1 MEPGRRD
8 AGRRAAAGA
17 AVDRARGDRAQGD
30 RARHG
35 NLVANVVGFCRLLRR
50 RGLPVGAREAAD
62 ALRALAAVDL
72 ADRRETYLSLR
83 AVLASGLEAQRIF
96 DAAFWE
102 FWGPR
107 GQDQPSGAAGN
118 DETLPP
124 VDGEQA
130 LDRIL
135 LEWEQ
140 EGDAADDGEQM
151 PAYSPVE
158 ALTRKD
164 FSAFSADELDE
175 IAAVVAAI
183 ARRVATR
190 LSRRTRQARR
200 GHLVDLRRTMRHSLR
215 RGGEILDILKRE
227 RKLLKTRIVLLCDVS
242 GSMDLYSRFLI
253 QFIYALQHAVGRVET
268 FVFSTSLSRITGS
281 LDRDDLR
288 AALDEIARR
297 VPDWSGGTKIGRS
310 LRRFL
315 TDFGASTL
323 DGRTVVIIISDG
335 WDTGEADILETAM
348 AELQRRA
355 ARVIW
360 LNPLLASPGYEPIC
374 QGMRVALPHVD
385 VFAPAHNL
393 DSLRRLERYLA
404 RTS

>member
-1 MEPGRRD
+1 MEPGDRR
-8 AGRRAAAGA
+8 AGRRAAAGP
-17 AVDRARGDRAQGD
+17 AVDRAQ
-30 RARHG
+30 HG

-50 RGLPVGAREAAD
+50 RGLTVGPHEAAD

-72 ADRRETYLSLR
+72 GDRRETYLALR
-83 AVLASGLEAQRIF
+83 AVLASGQDAQRIF

-102 FWGPR
+102 FWGAR
-107 GQDQPSGAAGN
+107 QREKQAGAARDDG
-118 DETLPP
+118 TLAL
-124 VDGEQA
+124 DGERT
-130 LDRIL
+130 LDRVL
-135 LEWEQ
+135 LEWQ
-140 EGDAADDGEQM
+140 DEGDPAGDGERI

-164 FSAFSADELDE
+164 FSAFTADELNE
-175 IAAVVAAI
+175 ITAVVTAI

-190 LSRRTRQARR
+190 LSRRTRAARR

-215 RGGEILDILKRE
+215 RGGEILEILRRE
-227 RKLLKTRIVLLCDVS
+227 RKLQKTRVVLLCDVS

-268 FVFSTSLSRITGS
+268 FVFSTGLSRITGS
-281 LDRDDLR
+281 LAHDDLR

-315 TDFGASTL
+315 TEHGAQVL
-323 DGRTVVIIISDG
+323 DGRTVVIIVSDG
-335 WDTGEADILETAM
+335 WDTGDVDVLEDAM
-348 AELQRRA
+348 AELQRRS

-374 QGMRVALPHVD
+374 QGMRVALPYVD

-393 DSLRRLERYLA
+393 ESLRRLERYLA
-404 RTS
+404 RTT